1 MTLRAS
7 AAPTR
12 STRATGWVPFALVA
26 LCLVPA
32 IAGTARLVEVAGG
45 PQVLPANARIAAS
58 PGPVVLHIASAIP
71 YAVLGAFQF
80 SSRLRRRHPRWHRAT
95 GRVLVGL
102 GFAVALS
109 ALWMT
114 LYYAPQPGTGEL
126 AKVLRL
132 AAGSAMAASL
142 VLGLVAIRRR
152 DIPTHQAWMTRA
164 YALALGAGTQVF
176 TLGLAHAVLGDEFHS
191 TDLGLGAGW
200 VINLAIAEAVIGR
213 RGRIPGRRRV
223 TVASNAG
230 RP

>member
-1 MTLRAS
+1 
-7 AAPTR
+7 
-12 STRATGWVPFALVA
+12 VPFALVT
-26 LCLVPA
+26 LSLVPA

-45 PQVLPANARIAAS
+45 PQVLPANARISSS
-58 PGPVVLHIASAIP
+58 PAPVVVHIASAIP

-80 SSRLRRRHPRWHRAT
+80 SARLRRRHPRWHRAA

-102 GFAVALS
+102 GFAVAFS

-114 LYYAPQPGTGEL
+114 VFYAPQPGTGEL
-126 AKVLRL
+126 ARVLRL

-176 TLGLAHAVLGDEFHS
+176 TLGLAHAVLGDGNHS

-200 VINLAIAEAVIGR
+200 VINLALAEHVIARSAR
-213 RGRIPGRRRV
+213 RPRRRRV
-223 TVASNAG
+223 TLATNAG

>member
-1 MTLRAS
+1 
-7 AAPTR
+7 
-12 STRATGWVPFALVA
+12 
-26 LCLVPA
+26 
-32 IAGTARLVEVAGG
+32 
-45 PQVLPANARIAAS
+45 
-58 PGPVVLHIASAIP
+58 
-71 YAVLGAFQF
+71 
-80 SSRLRRRHPRWHRAT
+80 
-95 GRVLVGL
+95 
-102 GFAVALS
+102 VALS

>member
-12 STRATGWVPFALVA
+12 STRSTGWVPFALVT
-26 LCLVPA
+26 LSLVPV
-32 IAGTARLVEVAGG
+32 IAGTARLVELVGG
-45 PQVLPANARIAAS
+45 PQVLPPNARIDSS
-58 PGPVVLHIASAIP
+58 PAPVVVHIASAIP

-80 SSRLRRRHPRWHRAT
+80 SARLRRRHPRWHRTA

-109 ALWMT
+109 GLWMT
-114 LYYAPQPGTGEL
+114 LFYASQSATGEL

-132 AAGSAMAASL
+132 AAGSAMAGSL

-152 DIPTHQAWMTRA
+152 DIVTHQTWMTRA

-176 TLGLAHAVLGDEFHS
+176 TLGIAHAILGDGNHS

-200 VINLAIAEAVIGR
+200 VINLAIAEYVIAR
-213 RGRIPGRRRV
+213 PGRNPAPRRV
-223 TVASNAG
+223 AVASNAG